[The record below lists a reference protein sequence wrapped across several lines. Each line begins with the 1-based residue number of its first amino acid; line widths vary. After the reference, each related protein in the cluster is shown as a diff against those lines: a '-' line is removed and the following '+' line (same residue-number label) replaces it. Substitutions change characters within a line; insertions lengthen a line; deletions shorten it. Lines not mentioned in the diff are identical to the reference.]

1 MRQGRQR
8 RLLENQPKQ
17 KNPQKNQM
25 RIFYASHS
33 FCDRNM
39 YRIQHH
45 SKRKY
50 QPQNLEE
57 YHEDEE
63 EVVDDLAVAAS
74 FALITSPVQEPHREN
89 EDSGDSD
96 EESTSDT
103 SDSDESENN
112 DRSDEE
118 SEKDT
123 TSNHDNNDDENSDI
137 SDIDLSEQ
145 LAKMKDDDASDD
157 GEGGRGKKK
166 GGAINYKPTTQNEID
181 LYSCPISD
189 LKEKLNMDLDFD
201 DSKNTM
207 LLQPSLLPGILVGI
221 VPSTRIS
228 LAGHV
233 KAHLVN
239 ERTIV
244 VQSKTIDGMNM
255 MSHNQKTQEPLLLD
269 EGNLLLLKLNEN
281 SEYARKII
289 VDTPDV
295 SEDYVR
301 VVALGKILEVFGP
314 VSKPLYTVRLK
325 HVIDEKASPTLKQ
338 TEVSPLQEEKIE
350 SLNSIGADND
360 IPDDKPVSVE
370 QKTMESNDKTSGE
383 TCRDPW
389 AEDGVLTKW
398 LSSCPSMEIY
408 YSADLVKVV
417 DTHTVAMNSRKGCD
431 ASNVYDEEVT
441 DIHEM
446 YFSDDE
452 AERELKNRRK
462 GKRNNK
468 GARDAD
474 GHAKNDM
481 NAISMSS
488 RNPSNHSYSH
498 GSNKQNMIGQ
508 HQNHPQYHS
517 NPSFGY
523 QQLHQAQQHPQSIQ
537 ASFAIPGGIHPSY
550 TPVGYPQYY
559 QQPYYGNQHPPGVP
573 PPTYPT
579 PYLTMQIQ
587 QPNHQQPPYGVP
599 PPPPPPPP
607 PSSYYPGTLP
617 PHATPQAW
625 NPAAIQQ
632 GQYMYH
638 QFQNGTAQSSKEDQ
652 MNRND
657 GDTVY
662 YNYSGS

>member
-1 MRQGRQR
+1 
-8 RLLENQPKQ
+8 
-17 KNPQKNQM
+17 
-25 RIFYASHS
+25 
-33 FCDRNM
+33 M
-39 YRIQHH
+39 YRTQHH

-50 QPQNLEE
+50 QPQHLGE
-57 YHEDEE
+57 YHDEEVE

-74 FALITSPVQEPHREN
+74 FALITSPVQESHRKN
-89 EDSGDSD
+89 DDDSND

-103 SDSDESENN
+103 SDSDDSESN

-118 SEKDT
+118 SEKNT
-123 TSNHDNNDDENSDI
+123 TSNHDDNNDDDENSDI

-181 LYSCPISD
+181 LYSCPIAD

-207 LLQPSLLPGILVGI
+207 LLQPSLLPGTLVGI
-221 VPSTRIS
+221 VPAARIS

-233 KAHLVN
+233 KTHLIN

-295 SEDYVR
+295 SEDNVR

-325 HVIDEKASPTLKQ
+325 HVIDEKASPTSKQ
-338 TEVSPLQEEKIE
+338 TKEVSQLQEEKIE
-350 SLNSIGADND
+350 SSNSIDADNG
-360 IPDDKPVSVE
+360 IPADKPVSIE
-370 QKTMESNDKTSGE
+370 LKTVESNDKTSSE
-383 TCRDPW
+383 TIQDPW
-389 AEDGVLTKW
+389 AEDGVMTKW
-398 LSSCPSMEIY
+398 LSSCPSLEIY
-408 YSADLVKVV
+408 YSADVVKVV

-452 AERELKNRRK
+452 AERELKNKRK

-468 GARDAD
+468 GARDGS
-474 GHAKNDM
+474 GHAKHDM
-481 NAISMSS
+481 NKITMNS
-488 RNPSNHSYSH
+488 RNPSTHSYSH
-498 GSNKQNMIGQ
+498 GSNKPHVIGQ
-508 HQNHPQYHS
+508 HQNHPQHHS

-523 QQLHQAQQHPQSIQ
+523 QQSHQVQQHPQSFQ

-550 TPVGYPQYY
+550 TPAGYPQYY
-559 QQPYYGNQHPPGVP
+559 QQPYYGHQHPPGVP
-573 PPTYPT
+573 PPTHPIPYPT
-579 PYLTMQIQ
+579 MQMQ

-599 PPPPPPPP
+599 PPPPPPP
-607 PSSYYPGTLP
+607 SSYYPGTLP
-617 PHATPQAW
+617 PHAPPQAW
-625 NPAAIQQ
+625 NPAATPQ

-638 QFQNGTAQSSKEDQ
+638 QFQNGATQSSNEDQ
-652 MNRND
+652 TNGKD